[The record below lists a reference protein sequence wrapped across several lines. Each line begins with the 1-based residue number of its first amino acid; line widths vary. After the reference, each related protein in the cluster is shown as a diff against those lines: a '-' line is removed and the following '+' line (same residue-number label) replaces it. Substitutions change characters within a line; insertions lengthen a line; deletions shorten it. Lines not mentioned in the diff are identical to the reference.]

1 MGKEKRVPLLVG
13 ASGLGASH
21 LLLGGLNLLLF
32 LLKEASKTVLGRLQ
46 QGEQTRSS
54 NSKTAQEELQFHS
67 QKGCTILS
75 VVQTENT
82 TWSQFLQFLEFHDR
96 LR

>member
-21 LLLGGLNLLLF
+21 LLLGGLNLLF

-67 QKGCTILS
+67 QKGRTILS
-75 VVQTENT
+75 VV
-82 TWSQFLQFLEFHDR
+82 
-96 LR
+96 

>member
-32 LLKEASKTVLGRLQ
+32 LLKEASKTVLRRLQ
-46 QGEQTRSS
+46 EVLVPIHPASSTVTR
-54 NSKTAQEELQFHS
+54 F
-67 QKGCTILS
+67 QKNQYAIYHFKQKALLKRKL
-75 VVQTENT
+75 
-82 TWSQFLQFLEFHDR
+82 WR
-96 LR
+96 

>member
-1 MGKEKRVPLLVG
+1 MGKGKRVPLLVG

-21 LLLGGLNLLLF
+21 LLLGGLNFLLF
-32 LLKEASKTVLGRLQ
+32 ILKEASKTVLGRLQ

-67 QKGCTILS
+67 QKGRTILS

>member
-32 LLKEASKTVLGRLQ
+32 LLKEASKTILRGLQ

-54 NSKTAQEELQFHS
+54 NGKTAQEELQFHS
-67 QKGCTILS
+67 QKGRTILS
-75 VVQTENT
+75 VM
-82 TWSQFLQFLEFHDR
+82 
-96 LR
+96 